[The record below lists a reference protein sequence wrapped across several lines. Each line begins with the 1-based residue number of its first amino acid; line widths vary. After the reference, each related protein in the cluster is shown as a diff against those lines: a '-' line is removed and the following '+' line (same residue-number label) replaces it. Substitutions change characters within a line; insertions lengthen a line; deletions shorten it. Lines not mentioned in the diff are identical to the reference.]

1 MTGKLTPS
9 RPSSGARASRDRWLV
24 SYADMT
30 TLLLACFASLYAAS
44 LARPLEASGPGIL
57 EHAGST
63 PVAGLPTAPVDP
75 VTDAVRAQLAEIVR
89 TSQRSLPMDLGSDVR
104 GLVLSL
110 PEAGS
115 FPSGRAEPTAEAER
129 VLDAVGRV
137 LAHVPNAIR
146 VEGHTDNLPMRSGAF
161 ASNWELSTARATRV
175 VEWLIDRAGVPA
187 SQLAAAGYAEFR
199 PRVPNDSPEHRTRN
213 RRVDIVVLSAA
224 SAREEPVGGIGR

>member
-1 MTGKLTPS
+1 VTGKLTPS
-9 RPSSGARASRDRWLV
+9 RSLSGPRASRDRWLV

-57 EHAGST
+57 EHAGSK
-63 PVAGLPTAPVDP
+63 PVVASPAPVDP
-75 VTDAVRAQLAEIVR
+75 VIDAVRFELAEIVR
-89 TSQRSLPMDLGSDVR
+89 THSDAMDLGSDAR

-115 FPSGRAEPTAEAER
+115 FASGRAEPSAEAER

-146 VEGHTDNLPMRSGAF
+146 VEGHTDDLPMRSAVF

-175 VEWLIDRAGVPA
+175 VQWLIEHAAVPP
-187 SQLAAAGYAEFR
+187 SQLSAAGYAEFR
-199 PRVPNDSPEHRTRN
+199 PRVPNDSAENRARN

-224 SAREEPVGGIGR
+224 AAREEPVGGIGR

>member
-1 MTGKLTPS
+1 VTGKLTPS
-9 RPSSGARASRDRWLV
+9 RPLSGARASRDRWLV

-44 LARPLEASGPGIL
+44 LTRPLEASGPGMF
-57 EHAGST
+57 EHAGSK
-63 PVAGLPTAPVDP
+63 PVVVTSPAPVDP

-89 TSQRSLPMDLGSDVR
+89 THSDLSSMDLGADAR

-115 FPSGRAEPTAEAER
+115 FASGRAEPSAEAAR

-146 VEGHTDNLPMRSGAF
+146 VEGHTDDLPMRSGAF

-199 PRVPNDSPEHRTRN
+199 PRVPNDSPENRARN

-224 SAREEPVGGIGR
+224 SAREEPAGGIGR